1 MSADLCIGCEDPAC
15 KRRDAWE
22 ADVAD
27 LTAALP
33 RQCSMCESDDCRRES
48 AWEVYTESVSAMKQ
62 NYSKVSA
69 QYMKSC
75 LREFVAENGA
85 CHSRIWLTAYNKLES
100 ARAAL

>member
-1 MSADLCIGCEDPAC
+1 MGGIYRSGVSD
-15 KRRDAWE
+15 E
-22 ADVAD
+22 A
-27 LTAALP
+27 
-33 RQCSMCESDDCRRES
+33 
-48 AWEVYTESVSAMKQ
+48 